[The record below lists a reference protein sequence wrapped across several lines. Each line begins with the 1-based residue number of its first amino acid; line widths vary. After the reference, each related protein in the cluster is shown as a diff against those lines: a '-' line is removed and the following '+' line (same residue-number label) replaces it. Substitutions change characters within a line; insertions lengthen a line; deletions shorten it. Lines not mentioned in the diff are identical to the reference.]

1 MKKKLFALSG
11 VFLIILVIA
20 GLWAT
25 KATDINGVQPAQEQI
40 TTSLA
45 SAQSMEQMAQD
56 ASAIVIGQCTGTQ
69 SRWVER
75 RLVTDATILVGET
88 LKGDAAPGSVVKV
101 ELPGGISPNGR
112 FQVAMTY
119 AGAPQI
125 SPEEDVFLFLYRP
138 VEDASSYSVM
148 GFAQGKFSVGK
159 DTDGQPVVTRDMTK
173 VPVQKG
179 AGVIRGNL
187 QVVPLS
193 EFKEW
198 VRSVLNK

>member
-11 VFLIILVIA
+11 VFMIVLVIA

-25 KATDINGVQPAQEQI
+25 RATDINGVQQAMQP

-45 SAQSMEQMAQD
+45 SGQSMEQMVQG
-56 ASAIVIGQCTGTQ
+56 SQLIVIGHCTGTQ

-75 RLVTDATILVGET
+75 RLVTDATISVGET
-88 LKGDAAPGSVVKV
+88 LKGDAAPGSMVTV

-125 SPEEDVFLFLYRP
+125 TPDEEVFLFLTGP
-138 VEDASSYSVM
+138 VEGANGYSVM
-148 GFAQGKFSVGK
+148 GFAQGKFSINK
-159 DTDGQPVVTRDMTK
+159 ASDGEPVVMRDMTK
-173 VPVQKG
+173 ATVQKG
-179 AGVIRGNL
+179 PGAIRGNI
-187 QVVPLS
+187 QSVTLS
-193 EFKEW
+193 EFKAW
-198 VRSVLNK
+198 VRSYLNK